1 MPNPPTHSGCC
12 GTTNLP
18 WKWRPVGRHFLT
30 TETQNHSKASTN
42 IRMRRL
48 AVLIIIFIGSVSFIL
63 SLNYASKKKE
73 EYNFVRTLVQP
84 TILPERHWDI
94 RSRAHYI
101 AGKVSTKI
109 YLGNNIEPR
118 KITIVETNLEP
129 VIKEDTIK
137 VSEGLRKASFI
148 TVDSNEFTVFDLV
161 SYSVYKGSTM
171 DWKATRFMNNNS
183 FFAEAVPIHQNTI
196 IVRTFRDT
204 VREYV
209 LAKKTKSPPLTEYKT
224 MLLEKQI
231 DGLFCTDGMLY
242 FNEKT
247 NQVVYV
253 YYYRNQ
259 FITMDTSLNLLYRGT
274 TIDPVTTA
282 RIKTARL
289 KDGSVTLASP
299 PYLVNNR
306 SHTNGNYLFI
316 NSKIKAKN
324 DDSELFAKTSV
335 IDVYSLLNGTYV
347 GSFYI
352 PEFLGHKIKEFKVF
366 DSTLVAIQGHYL
378 VTYTLPNLLRSD

>member
-1 MPNPPTHSGCC
+1 MR
-12 GTTNLP
+12 
-18 WKWRPVGRHFLT
+18 RPV
-30 TETQNHSKASTN
+30 
-42 IRMRRL
+42 I
-48 AVLIIIFIGSVSFIL
+48 LILILIGSISFVL
-63 SLNYASKKKE
+63 SINYISKEKE
-73 EYNFVRTLVQP
+73 EYNFVRTSLHP
-84 TILPERHWDI
+84 TIKAEMYWDI
-94 RSRAHYI
+94 GSNTHYV
-101 AGKVSTKI
+101 AGKVLNKI
-109 YLGNNIEPR
+109 YLGDNLAPR
-118 KITIVETNLEP
+118 KITIIETNTNQP
-129 VIKEDTIK
+129 IKEDTIK
-137 VSEGLRKASFI
+137 VSEGLRKASLI
-148 TVDSNEFTVFDLV
+148 TVDSNACTVFDLV

-171 DWKATRFMNNNS
+171 DWKATRFITNNS
-183 FFAEAVPIHQNTI
+183 FFAEAVPVHHNTI

-209 LAKKTKSPPLTEYKT
+209 LAKKTISSPLTEFKT
-224 MLLEKQI
+224 TLLEKQI
-231 DGLFCTDGMLY
+231 DGLFCTDGMLH

-259 FITMDTSLNLLYRGT
+259 FISMDTSLNLLYRGT

-306 SHTNGNYLFI
+306 SDTNGNYLFI

-324 DDSELFAKTSV
+324 DDSELFNETSAV
-335 IDVYSLLNGTYV
+335 DVYSLPDGSYIQ
-347 GSFYI
+347 SFYI

-378 VTYTLPNLLRSD
+378 VTYNLHNLSKSD